1 MGGASR
7 NDKRRR
13 QEAANARLRAAGIT
27 PTKKAP
33 PLRGGGNRTT
43 LIVVGV
49 VLVVAVVAVVGVLL
63 TRGGS
68 GETVTPTYT
77 ASASDEGIVT
87 AGNGPIVVDVYED
100 YLCPICERFE
110 ERYGQELTQALNDG
124 QVTVRY
130 HSVSILDN
138 RTDPEGYS
146 TRAANAALCSV
157 AAGIFPAYHGA
168 LFDNQPS
175 EGSAGLPDE
184 QLVSLGTG
192 LGADASFGE
201 CVTSGANTD
210 AVAAATSNA
219 EADPVAAP
227 GGQFGTPTVVV
238 GGAKVDLADTSWL
251 QNAIAAG

>member
-7 NDKRRR
+7 NDRRRR
-13 QEAANARLRAAGIT
+13 QDAANARLRAAGIT
-27 PTKKAP
+27 PTKKAAP
-33 PLRGGGNRTT
+33 SLGGNRTV

-49 VLVVAVVAVVGVLL
+49 VLVVAVAAVVGVLL
-63 TRGGS
+63 LTRSSS
-68 GETVTPTYT
+68 GTAVTPTYS
-77 ASASDEGIVT
+77 ASASDDGIVT
-87 AGNGPIVVDVYED
+87 AGSGPVVVDVYED

-130 HSVSILDN
+130 RSVAILDN

-168 LFDNQPS
+168 LFDNQPA

-184 QLVSLGTG
+184 QLVALGTG
-192 LGADASFGE
+192 LGADAAFGE
-201 CVTSGANTD
+201 CVASGANTD
-210 AVAAATSNA
+210 AVATATANA
-219 EADPVAAP
+219 EQDATAAP

-238 GGAKVDLADTSWL
+238 GGAKVDLGDTSWL
-251 QNAIAAG
+251 QTAIAAG